1 MFVCIRS
8 SLHSVRFGQLLRC
21 AHKRFVNNAI
31 FTLSFILLY
40 LFYFLF
46 LPRMPGNSLL
56 VDVSQYW
63 KKKKNN
69 IMKVYIESKNMQ
81 VQLIQFRKKYRLIDV
96 GNFEEGNFRERRF
109 YEIGLI
115 AIRDVPLLFRF
126 QIPYM
131 EKGTGHPTPL
141 SRPSHHDAKK
151 KSKSDQRR

>member
-56 VDVSQYW
+56 VEVSQYW
-63 KKKKNN
+63 KKKKKKKKN
-69 IMKVYIESKNMQ
+69 IMKVYI
-81 VQLIQFRKKYRLIDV
+81 
-96 GNFEEGNFRERRF
+96 
-109 YEIGLI
+109 
-115 AIRDVPLLFRF
+115 
-126 QIPYM
+126 
-131 EKGTGHPTPL
+131 
-141 SRPSHHDAKK
+141 
-151 KSKSDQRR
+151 